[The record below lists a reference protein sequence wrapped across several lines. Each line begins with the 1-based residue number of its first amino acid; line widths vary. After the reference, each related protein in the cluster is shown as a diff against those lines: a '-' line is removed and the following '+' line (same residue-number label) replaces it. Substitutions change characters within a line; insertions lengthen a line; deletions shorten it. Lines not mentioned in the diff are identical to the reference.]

1 MIPGSGRLPGEE
13 NGNLFKYVAW
23 RIAWAEENG
32 GVQTMGFTKN
42 QTQLS
47 NKHFHFHG
55 IKGSYQDVNHNLILA
70 NASILFI
77 QIQDC
82 SAVNFR

>member
-1 MIPGSGRLPGEE
+1 MATHSSIL
-13 NGNLFKYVAW
+13 AW
-23 RIAWAEENG
+23 RIPWTEEPG
-32 GVQTMGFTKN
+32 RLQSMGFTKS

-70 NASILFI
+70 KAGILFI

>member
-1 MIPGSGRLPGEE
+1 
-13 NGNLFKYVAW
+13 
-23 RIAWAEENG
+23 
-32 GVQTMGFTKN
+32 MGFTKS

-70 NASILFI
+70 KAGILFI